1 MTSACLLRARSNKDA
16 TVAGSAPEGRAVAN
30 EVRKAAGDL
39 QVLEWT

>member
-1 MTSACLLRARSNKDA
+1 MINACLVRARSNKDA
-16 TVAGSAPEGRAVAN
+16 TGAGSASVGRAVAN